1 MNDIKTEGISITLRS
16 DLLDYIDD
24 LAAINGRTRSSMI
37 AWIISKEKQA
47 DEALADDARERG
59 AV

>member
-16 DLLDYIDD
+16 DLIDYIDD

-47 DEALADDARERG
+47 DEALADDAQERG